1 MKNYKHDFIDFMVD
15 CEVLMFGDFTTKSG
29 RKTPFFINTGKYRT
43 GEQIRKLGQFYAQSI
58 MENTKGEFDVLFGPA
73 YKGIPL
79 AVTTA
84 IALSEMYNKD
94 AAFCFNRK
102 EAKDHG
108 EGGSIIGHKLKD
120 GDRVVIIEDVTT
132 AGTSIAET
140 VPILKAA
147 ANVDVT
153 ALVISVNRMER
164 GTGEKSALDEIHET
178 YGMKTFPIISM
189 AEVTDYL
196 YKKEVKGKVLL
207 DEKIKSMIDDYYKL
221 YGAKK

>member
-1 MKNYKHDFIDFMVD
+1 MVA

-58 MENTKGEFDVLFGPA
+58 MENTNGEFDVLFGPA

-79 AVTTA
+79 AVTTV
-84 IALSEMYNKD
+84 IALSEMYNKN

-140 VPILKAA
+140 VPILKSA
-147 ANVDVT
+147 ANVDVN

-164 GTGEKSALDEIHET
+164 GSGEKSALDEIRET
-178 YGMKTFPIISM
+178 YGMKTFPIVSM
-189 AEVTDYL
+189 AEVTEYL
-196 YKKEVKGKVLL
+196 YNKEIKGKILL
-207 DEKIKSMIDDYYKL
+207 DDKIKSMIEDYYKL
-221 YGAKK
+221 YGAR